1 MKTKYCTITWPTPEV
16 VWVMLKRPEK
26 SNALN
31 ADLLAE
37 LTECF
42 EKIGSDKT
50 SMACVVISGEGKSF
64 CSGADLMDI
73 QGLGA
78 GSKHL
83 GVVLDE
89 HFLPM
94 FQAISKIKVPIICAL
109 NGPAVG
115 IGVMLALSGDI
126 IIATQDSYLK
136 LGFSQ
141 IGLVP
146 DGGITYWLP
155 RVLGYHKAMQ
165 MVLLDEV
172 LSAKD
177 AENQGV
183 FYQVVTKDSL
193 HERVMSTA
201 KRLALVNNKVTIE
214 AKSLMKSSL
223 DASYIEQWNKESK
236 KQSACGKEKAFKEA
250 VWAFLK
256 TKYKAP

>member
-1 MKTKYCTITWPTPEV
+1 METKYSTITWPTPEV
-16 VWVMLKRPEK
+16 AWVMLKRPEK
-26 SNALN
+26 RNALN
-31 ADLLAE
+31 AALLAE

-42 EKIGSDKT
+42 EKISSNKT
-50 SMACVVISGEGKSF
+50 SVACIVISGEGKSF

-83 GVVLDE
+83 GAVLDE

-94 FQAISKIKVPIICAL
+94 FQAVNKIKVPIICAL

-141 IGLVP
+141 IGLLP

-155 RVLGYHKAMQ
+155 RVLGYHKAMK
-165 MVLLDEV
+165 MVLLDEI

-183 FYQVVTKDSL
+183 FYQVVTQESL

-201 KRLALVNNKVTIE
+201 KKLALVNNKVNIE
-214 AKSLMKSSL
+214 AKNLIKSSL
-223 DASYIEQWNKESK
+223 DTSYIEQWDKESK
-236 KQSACGKEKAFKEA
+236 KQSACGKEKGFKES

-256 TKYKAP
+256 SKYKAP